1 MRSVASGGGSGCII
15 FEPCSFRGSCSLTH
29 DKGKESSVVFVERK
43 ERASFRDK
51 QGVIAPLIDGDIV
64 DRGSDMVKCCG
75 CCCCR

>member
-1 MRSVASGGGSGCII
+1 M
-15 FEPCSFRGSCSLTH
+15 TH

-64 DRGSDMVKCCG
+64 DRGSDMSKCCVVVVVAVEKVSLYEF
-75 CCCCR
+75 